1 VNQCQKPT
9 GWLGRFV
16 LWNMNSRHS
25 KVTDCGLSNI
35 EVQRQDVILDV
46 GCGGGR
52 TVSKLAAMASEGRV
66 YGIDF
71 SRTSVAV
78 RNSSAMT
85 SEASSDVG
93 LFSSSLSMS
102 ALPLTGFNRVN
113 ASSSG
118 RVKHSLIWR
127 GRQG

>member
-1 VNQCQKPT
+1 MNQCQKPT

-25 KVTDCGLSNI
+25 KVTDWGLSNI

-71 SRTSVAV
+71 PRTSVAV
-78 RNSSAMT
+78 ALPH
-85 SEASSDVG
+85 SEHKPAVPMYQYSVG
-93 LFSSSLSMS
+93 LPHLSQY
-102 ALPLTGFNRVN
+102 
-113 ASSSG
+113 SG
-118 RVKHSLIWR
+118 L
-127 GRQG
+127 G